1 MTNFNLPTGTEVTKP
16 SDVGYPELILLY
28 GPPGGGKT
36 YTAATASE
44 LPLPKGKHKTLIID
58 TEGSASGT
66 IAEFDDAKVDIVRVY
81 EHQQFNDIL
90 NQLFDPDVKHEY
102 GVVIVDT
109 FDVAQDRAE
118 AYFDAKAPTGR
129 SGEKDSFWKWARV
142 KEWSEMVARGMKDL
156 EAIGILVIHDR
167 EEKAKSGAITMKLR
181 LLGSSRDVLPGIPDV
196 VAYVTREL
204 VEDDREETY
213 AQFASQDGL
222 VTKNRFRF
230 PPKVEDPDIAK
241 LFKFIDTRKTQKKD
255 GK

>member
-1 MTNFNLPTGTEVTKP
+1 MTNFNLPTGTKVTKP
-16 SDVGYPELILLY
+16 SQVAHPELILLY

-58 TEGSASGT
+58 TEGSAAGT
-66 IAEFDDAKVDIVRVY
+66 IAEFDDDKVDIVRVTEY
-81 EHQQFNDIL
+81 QQFNDIL

-109 FDVAQDRAE
+109 FDVAQDWAE
-118 AYFDAKAPTGR
+118 DHFDEIAPKGR
-129 SGEKDSFWKWARV
+129 GGEKDGFWKWARV
-142 KEWSEMVARGMKDL
+142 KEWSELVARGMKSMEPL
-156 EAIGILVIHDR
+156 GILVIHDR
-167 EEKAKSGAITMKLR
+167 EEKAVTGGIVTKLR

-196 VAYVTREL
+196 VAYVTRGL
-204 VEDDREETY
+204 NEDDEEETV

-230 PPKVEDPDIAK
+230 PSKVADPNIPK
-241 LFKFIDTRKTQKKD
+241 LFQYINDRNKKKD

>member
-1 MTNFNLPTGTEVTKP
+1 MTNFNLPTGIKVTKP
-16 SDVGYPELILLY
+16 SESAHPELILLY

-58 TEGSASGT
+58 TEGSAAGT

-81 EHQQFNDIL
+81 EYQQFNDIL
-90 NQLFDPDVKHEY
+90 NQLFEPKTQHEY

-109 FDVAQDRAE
+109 FDVAQDWAE
-118 AYFDAKAPTGR
+118 DYFDEQSPLNDRGK
-129 SGEKDSFWKWARV
+129 KDSFWKWRKV
-142 KEWSEMVARGMKDL
+142 KEWSELVARGMKAMD
-156 EAIGILVIHDR
+156 AMGILVIHDR
-167 EEKAKSGAITMKLR
+167 EEKATTGGIVTKLR
-181 LLGSSRDVLPGIPDV
+181 LSGASKDVLPGIPDV
-196 VAYVTREL
+196 VAYVTRGLNE
-204 VEDDREETY
+204 EDEEETL

-230 PPKVEDPDIAK
+230 PPKVADPNIPK
-241 LFKFIDTRKTQKKD
+241 LFQYINDRKTKKKD